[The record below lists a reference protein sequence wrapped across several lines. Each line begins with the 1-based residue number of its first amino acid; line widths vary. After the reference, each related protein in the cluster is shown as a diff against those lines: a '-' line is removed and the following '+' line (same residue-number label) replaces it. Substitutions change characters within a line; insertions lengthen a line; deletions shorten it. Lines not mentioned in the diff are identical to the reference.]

1 MATDYPE
8 DVILKNLN
16 TNFEVNCGKQ
26 VENGSMKVVG
36 HVWGKDIPKLIS
48 ANDEHKYDIVILS
61 VIQSTNLPFRISYLI
76 ILFTKIC
83 Y

>member
-48 ANDEHKYDIVILS
+48 EIFRLRALLEMDRNN
-61 VIQSTNLPFRISYLI
+61 NL
-76 ILFTKIC
+76 
-83 Y
+83 